1 MTILA
6 IDIGGTAI
14 KYALVDD
21 NNNISSFLK
30 FRLRQSSE
38 QVLCL
43 KRYIR

>member
-21 NNNISSFLK
+21 NNNILSF
-30 FRLRQSSE
+30 SE
-38 QVLCL
+38 IPSEAKLGASAMRFL
-43 KRYIR
+43 